1 MRRVLIVDDD
11 PRVRAAL
18 TALIA
23 ATADLTVTAAV
34 GTARDAC
41 TALATRPVDL
51 ILIDVHLPHPDDGIT
66 LIQTLSRRYLVVAMS
81 IDGSSRAPALRAGV
95 ADFLEKNGNPDDILE
110 ALRRPL
116 PPGSGRR
123 GSSAGSPLCRV
134 TSSAPGT
141 PQCRPIT
148 STTTVR
154 W

>member
-18 TALIA
+18 TALI
-23 ATADLTVTAAV
+23 TGTTDLTVAAAV
-34 GTARDAC
+34 GTACDAWA
-41 TALATRPVDL
+41 ALATRPVDL
-51 ILIDVHLPHPDDGIT
+51 ILIDVHLPHRDDGIT

-81 IDGSSRAPALRAGV
+81 IDGARRAAALRAGA

-134 TSSAPGT
+134 TPSAPGT
-141 PQCRPIT
+141 PPCRPIT
-148 STTTVR
+148 STTTAH

>member
-18 TALIA
+18 TALIT
-23 ATADLTVTAAV
+23 ATTDLTVTAAV

-66 LIQTLSRRYLVVAMS
+66 LIQTLSRRYLIVAMS
-81 IDGSSRAPALRAGV
+81 IDGSSRAPALQAGA

-110 ALRRPL
+110 ALHRPL
-116 PPGSGRR
+116 PPG
-123 GSSAGSPLCRV
+123 
-134 TSSAPGT
+134 
-141 PQCRPIT
+141 
-148 STTTVR
+148 
-154 W
+154 